1 MSLTFDYITIPP
13 KSQEVTQ
20 VQNAE
25 QVRYDHN
32 QQEVAAQ
39 VQQNVKQQS
48 EQTIRRN
55 KAENEPNRYD
65 KEEKRRQGRQKGS
78 SGHGKKQE
86 EADEQKPLIG
96 ESKFDIRV

>member
-25 QVRYDHN
+25 QVRYEHN
-32 QQEVAAQ
+32 QQGVAAQ

-48 EQTIRRN
+48 QQAIRRN

-65 KEEKRRQGRQKGS
+65 KEEKKRKGQKKGS
-78 SGHGKKQE
+78 SRQGKKQE
-86 EADEQKPLIG
+86 ENEQQTNSSG
-96 ESKFDIRV
+96 GSMFDMRV